1 MNYLLFV
8 ENLPPVPALP
18 PPSSPE
24 ASQIYET
31 PVAFDPLRLRTSKN
45 SVKYESPAGIKGVR
59 VSADSNQYDIYS
71 SIDDE
76 DPNAEEY
83 CNMQSIEIE
92 NEYDRPYGLRRGDC
106 GVHKYQTFGDSR
118 RGNPCDDLD
127 SNGYL
132 VMRDL
137 NQK

>member
-92 NEYDRPYGLRRGDC
+92 NEYER
-106 GVHKYQTFGDSR
+106 HDSR
-118 RGNPCDDLD
+118 RGNPGDDLD